1 MTACHFNSDSAA
13 AEEFHQALDHL
24 EVYESHGRG
33 QQTLKSPTKQNSGEI
48 YDMQERQGK
57 ACLYHLI
64 TLIALISFILD
75 SQQPMYFLKTTLHE
89 IYTTSAQKGHVTG
102 PQLVRC
108 FLVRPLC
115 ISVCVVRWLVL

>member
-1 MTACHFNSDSAA
+1 
-13 AEEFHQALDHL
+13 
-24 EVYESHGRG
+24 
-33 QQTLKSPTKQNSGEI
+33 
-48 YDMQERQGK
+48 MQERQGK

-75 SQQPMYFLKTTLHE
+75 SQQPMYFLKSTLRE
-89 IYTTSAQKGHVTG
+89 IYTTTAQKGHVTG
-102 PQLVRC
+102 PQRVRC